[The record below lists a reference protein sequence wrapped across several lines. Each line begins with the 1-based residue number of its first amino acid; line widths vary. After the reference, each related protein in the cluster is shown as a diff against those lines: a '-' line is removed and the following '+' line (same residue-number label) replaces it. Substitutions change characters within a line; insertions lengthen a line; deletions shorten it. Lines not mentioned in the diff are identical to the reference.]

1 MTDSV
6 QDWHDLKGFFSHMS
20 IIQVGRFESLT
31 SLGPLCLHEVSVC
44 RFLQHGVFRLAEYL
58 PSWLRDQRHLFWE
71 RVGGSESERAS
82 ERKRDHI
89 TFNGLA
95 LKFTQ
100 GHVSCFSSLLRSQNL
115 ERWNILH
122 LSKGKVSKTISESRS
137 SRRRCRKL
145 VISTAFCCGEVEGT
159 APQHA
164 EVSRSG
170 TKPQPQ
176 QG

>member
-1 MTDSV
+1 MGWQTVSRTGMISKASSLICQSSRWEDLNRSHPLGLSV
-6 QDWHDLKGFFSHMS
+6 SM
-20 IIQVGRFESLT
+20 
-31 SLGPLCLHEVSVC
+31 
-44 RFLQHGVFRLAEYL
+44 RFLYVVFRLAGYL